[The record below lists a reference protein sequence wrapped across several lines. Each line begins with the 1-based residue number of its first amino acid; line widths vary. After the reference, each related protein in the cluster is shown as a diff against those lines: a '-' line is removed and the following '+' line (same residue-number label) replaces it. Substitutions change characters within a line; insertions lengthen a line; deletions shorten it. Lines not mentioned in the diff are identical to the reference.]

1 MRIIDEFKN
10 LFKGA
15 GWALTGRGG
24 VVVTRGIY
32 MILLARTLG
41 VEDLGLFTGILALIH
56 LLLPFLGM
64 GSDSLLIK
72 HISRDPKSYSG
83 SLFSSLIYYLVSG
96 VVLSLV
102 LYIIN
107 AFLLDDPF
115 TMYLFLS
122 LVGAEFLF
130 KLANMTGR
138 VFQAFELML
147 GASVMWFLTS
157 FTRLAALLLFLIFEG
172 QGIEVWS
179 LWYFGGALVITIIL
193 FGVILMRFGKISS
206 GISGSTGA
214 MSVKRGFA
222 FAFSESMD
230 NTYSDADKFLLLK
243 MASEKS
249 AGLYSAA
256 YQFVKLAD
264 LPVRALLN
272 TTFAAF
278 FRQGKQGV
286 YSSVSFA
293 KKLLPYTMAIGFIM
307 SWGLFVTAPLVPWIL
322 GESYTDSVN
331 ILRWLAIVPLLQAM
345 YRVIADALSGAG
357 KQVLRVKVQVV
368 AVIVNVGLNLV
379 LIPIYSWNG
388 AIVATL
394 ISEFFLLAT
403 FVFIGLYFLKQPAKK

>member
-1 MRIIDEFKN
+1 MRIINEFKD

-24 VVVTRGIY
+24 VVVIRGIY

-72 HISRDPKSYSG
+72 HISRDAKSYSG
-83 SLFSSLIYYLVSG
+83 SLFSSLTYYLVSG
-96 VVLSLV
+96 IVLSLLLFV
-102 LYIIN
+102 IN
-107 AFLLDDPF
+107 AFLLSDPF
-115 TMYLFLS
+115 TMCLFFS

-157 FTRLAALLLFLIFEG
+157 FTRLAALLLFLLFEG

-193 FGVILMRFGKISS
+193 FMVIIIRFGKIRR
-206 GISGSTGA
+206 GVSGSAGD

-222 FAFSESMD
+222 FAFAESMD

-243 MASEKS
+243 MASEQS

-256 YQFVKLAD
+256 YQFVKLAG
-264 LPVRALLN
+264 LPVRSLMN

-278 FRQGKQGV
+278 FRQGKQGM
-286 YSSVSFA
+286 YNSVSFA
-293 KKLLPYTMAIGFIM
+293 KKLLPYTIAIGFMM
-307 SWGLFVTAPLVPWIL
+307 SMGLYITAPLVPWIL

-331 ILRWLAIVPLLQAM
+331 ILRGLAIVPLLQSM

-368 AVIVNVGLNLV
+368 AVIINVGLNIA

-388 AIVATL
+388 AIMATL
-394 ISEFFLLAT
+394 ISEFFLLSAFAFT
-403 FVFIGLYFLKQPAKK
+403 GLYFLKKPT

>member
-1 MRIIDEFKN
+1 MRIINEFKK

-24 VVVTRGIY
+24 VVVIRGIY

-41 VEDLGLFTGILALIH
+41 VEDLGLFTGIIALIH
-56 LLLPFLGM
+56 LLLPFLGI

-83 SLFSSLIYYLVSG
+83 SLFSTLTYYLISG
-96 VVLSLV
+96 IVLSLG
-102 LYIIN
+102 LFFIN
-107 AFLLDDPF
+107 SFLLSDPF
-115 TMYLFLS
+115 TVYLFLS

-157 FTRLAALLLFLIFEG
+157 FTRLVALLLFLIFEG
-172 QGIEVWS
+172 QTIENWS
-179 LWYFGGALVITIIL
+179 LWYFGGAFVITLIL
-193 FGVILMRFGKISS
+193 FAVIIIRFGKISKADS
-206 GISGSTGA
+206 SSGST
-214 MSVKRGFA
+214 MTIKRGFA
-222 FAFSESMD
+222 FALSESMD

-243 MASEKS
+243 MASEQA

-264 LPVRALLN
+264 LPVRSLLN

-278 FRQGKQGV
+278 FRQGKQGM
-286 YSSVSFA
+286 YASVSFA
-293 KKLLPYTMAIGFIM
+293 KKLLPYTIGIGLIM
-307 SWGLFVTAPLVPWIL
+307 SLGLFVAAPLVPWIL
-322 GESYTDSVN
+322 GESYANSVN

-345 YRVIADALSGAG
+345 YRVFADALSGAG

-368 AVIVNVGLNLV
+368 AVIINVGLNII
-379 LIPIYSWNG
+379 LIPLYSFSG
-388 AIVATL
+388 AVLATL
-394 ISEFFLLAT
+394 ISEFFLLSA
-403 FVFIGLYFLKQPAKK
+403 FAFIGLYYLKQRTEK